1 MMAIITGASSG
12 IGAEFCR
19 ALDDLGLDSLW
30 IVARRADRLEDLA
43 ASLETPCKV
52 ITADLSTSEGL
63 RTLED
68 AVVAEKADIG
78 YLVNCAGFGRFGRT
92 WEVSA
97 EDTRMMIDLNIGAL
111 TEITRFCIPHM
122 RSGSHIVEVCSASAY
137 LPLEQLN
144 VYSATKAYVKAFCD
158 ALRKELRDSD
168 ISVLEVSPGWVS
180 TDFIAISREGRSVSN
195 GVFKHTVTAE
205 QVVSV
210 AMSDLSKGKKR
221 SICGSYNKFQT
232 FVCSH
237 FPRIASLFWMR
248 SLS

>member
-43 ASLETPCKV
+43 ASLKTPCKV

-63 RTLED
+63 RILED
-68 AVVAEKADIG
+68 AIVAEKADIG
-78 YLVNCAGFGRFGRT
+78 YLVNCAGFGRFGNT
-92 WEVSA
+92 WEISS
-97 EDTRMMIDLNIGAL
+97 EDTRMMIELNIGAL

-122 RSGSHIVEVCSASAY
+122 KAGSHIIEVCSASAY

-144 VYSATKAYVKAFCD
+144 VYSASKAYVHAFCVG
-158 ALRKELRDSD
+158 LRKELKDRGT
-168 ISVLEVSPGWVS
+168 SVLEVSPGWVS
-180 TDFIAISREGRSVSN
+180 TDFISISREGRSVSN
-195 GVFKHTVTAE
+195 GVFRHTVTAE
-205 QVVSV
+205 QVVSE
-210 AMSDLSKGKKR
+210 AMRDSSRGKDR

-232 FVCSH
+232 FVCIH
-237 FPRIASLFWMR
+237 LPRLASVFWKR
-248 SLS
+248 SLR